1 MGFLFIRKGE
11 SMKKVIYPGLV
22 AEMAKRG
29 ETQEVLSKL
38 LGLRRESIS
47 RRMTGKLEWSISEI
61 DKICEYYKKDYYELF
76 KKDK

>member
-1 MGFLFIRKGE
+1 
-11 SMKKVIYPGLV
+11 MKKVIYPGLV

-61 DKICEYYKKDYYELF
+61 DKICEFYKKSYDELF
-76 KKDK
+76 K